1 MEIHFLGTG
10 AANPGPTRGASSLVI
25 QLPTGSCW
33 MFDCGEGTQT
43 QLMKS
48 LIKPGKL
55 DKIFI
60 THLHGDHVFGLPGLL
75 CTISLNSPDQR
86 SAIHVY
92 GPKGLSKYLTTTLTL
107 SGSQLTFPCVIHELC
122 QSGRGFSIIHCQRL
136 VPLLAETGIF
146 LGHPKHANRIVTVKC
161 VFWCH

>member
-10 AANPGPTRGASSLVI
+10 AANPSPTRGASSLVVR
-25 QLPTGSCW
+25 LPNGSCW

-48 LIKPGKL
+48 NIRPGKL

-75 CTISLNSPDQR
+75 CTISLNCLEGR
-86 SAIHVY
+86 SAIDVY
-92 GPKGLSKYLTTTLTL
+92 GPRGIGQYLTTALTL
-107 SGSQLTFPCVIHELC
+107 SSSELNLPCIIHEIC
-122 QSGRGFSIIHCQRL
+122 QSGRQIVL
-136 VPLLAETGIF
+136 VLVFVSLAHFIYYS
-146 LGHPKHANRIVTVKC
+146 LVVL
-161 VFWCH
+161 

>member
-10 AANPGPTRGASSLVI
+10 AAHPSPTRGASSLVVR
-25 QLPTGSCW
+25 LPSGSCW

-48 LIKPGKL
+48 NIRPGKL

-75 CTISLNSPDQR
+75 CTISLNCSEERP
-86 SAIHVY
+86 AIHVY
-92 GPKGLSKYLTTTLTL
+92 GPAGLGQYLTTTLTL
-107 SGSQLTFPCVIHELC
+107 SGSELNFPCVIHELC
-122 QSGRGFSIIHCQRL
+122 LAGR
-136 VPLLAETGIF
+136 P
-146 LGHPKHANRIVTVKC
+146 
-161 VFWCH
+161 